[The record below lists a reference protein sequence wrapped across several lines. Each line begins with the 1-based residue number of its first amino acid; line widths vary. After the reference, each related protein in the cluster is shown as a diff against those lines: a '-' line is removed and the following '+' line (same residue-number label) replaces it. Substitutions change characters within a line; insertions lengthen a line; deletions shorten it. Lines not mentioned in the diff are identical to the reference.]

1 MEREY
6 EISEIKE
13 VVNLYLKSKV
23 TFKATELQ
31 RLSSSEERIMFVFR
45 TDSREIGHNMVSYM
59 EDYENGDAFIWWYDN
74 RTHMK
79 REFRIKDCKVV
90 FAAY

>member
-1 MEREY
+1 
-6 EISEIKE
+6 
-13 VVNLYLKSKV
+13 
-23 TFKATELQ
+23 
-31 RLSSSEERIMFVFR
+31 MFVFR

-79 REFRIKDCKVV
+79 REFRIKDCEVV